1 MVIIVMDMVIIIN
14 DLAYHRS
21 RYGISSC
28 RIWRVIVFDM
38 VIIQCS
44 MVIIQCSMV
53 IILKVVVVIL
63 TAVVVI
69 IKNMAC
75 HGISG
80 WRIFINVKV
89 VIINVTVIIVR
100 EAVIIVREAVIIV
113 KDLVIILIDM
123 AHQCARYGMSS
134 CML

>member
-1 MVIIVMDMVIIIN
+1 MVIIV
-14 DLAYHRS
+14 
-21 RYGISSC
+21 
-28 RIWRVIVFDM
+28 
-38 VIIQCS
+38 
-44 MVIIQCSMV
+44 
-53 IILKVVVVIL
+53 KVAVVIL
-63 TAVVVI
+63 TAVIVI
-69 IKNMAC
+69 MKNMPC

>member
-1 MVIIVMDMVIIIN
+1 MVIIV
-14 DLAYHRS
+14 
-21 RYGISSC
+21 
-28 RIWRVIVFDM
+28 
-38 VIIQCS
+38 
-44 MVIIQCSMV
+44 
-53 IILKVVVVIL
+53 KVAVVIL
-63 TAVVVI
+63 TALVVI

-89 VIINVTVIIVR
+89 VIINVAVIIVKEAVIIVM

-134 CML
+134 WML

>member
-1 MVIIVMDMVIIIN
+1 MVIIV
-14 DLAYHRS
+14 
-21 RYGISSC
+21 
-28 RIWRVIVFDM
+28 
-38 VIIQCS
+38 
-44 MVIIQCSMV
+44 
-53 IILKVVVVIL
+53 KVAVVIL

-89 VIINVTVIIVR
+89 VIINVAVIIVKEAVIIVM

-113 KDLVIILIDM
+113 KDLVIILIEM
-123 AHQCARYGMSS
+123 AHQCASVVRRFGWGAVSGLCSGHVYFALLGVQGSEVNMFWAGSR
-134 CML
+134 CGFLAELLALG

>member
-1 MVIIVMDMVIIIN
+1 MVIII
-14 DLAYHRS
+14 
-21 RYGISSC
+21 
-28 RIWRVIVFDM
+28 
-38 VIIQCS
+38 
-44 MVIIQCSMV
+44 
-53 IILKVVVVIL
+53 KVAVVIL

-89 VIINVTVIIVR
+89 VIINV
-100 EAVIIVREAVIIV
+100 AVIIVREAVIIV